1 MNRAVQGITIS
12 IGGRCQGGW
21 TESGGMQEQPRM
33 SPLLFLS
40 SFPFSFLFLTFWPF
54 QQCWAF
60 RGAPEE
66 QVHSDCTRQRM
77 GPPVLLPY
85 FVLSC
90 HAGTQPL
97 SDFAA
102 GQKRVGG
109 ACAAGDTWSPI
120 AGGLGR
126 GIPWSGF
133 LGLQISLVCVV
144 LLLVIEDTLS
154 SVGYAPIQLRK
165 VWFSLWG
172 RVQWIQWKI
181 GTLTT
186 MLLRTLTSRLD
197 VSSSKEKEQEEMR

>member
-102 GQKRVGG
+102 GEKRVGG

-133 LGLQISLVCVV
+133 LGLQISLVCV
-144 LLLVIEDTLS
+144 
-154 SVGYAPIQLRK
+154 
-165 VWFSLWG
+165 WCCCFSLKTRCLPWAMPQFNYG
-172 RVQWIQWKI
+172 RSDFPCGVECNE
-181 GTLTT
+181 
-186 MLLRTLTSRLD
+186 SD
-197 VSSSKEKEQEEMR
+197 EKLALWPLCF